1 MVPLIIILSV
11 AAVILILLFLPVALS
26 VSFSNGDFSAKIKIA
41 GIKVCEL
48 KDEEKKEDKSGD
60 NAGNRDAAGKKAEKN
75 ELKEIFVHL
84 KKRYGFA
91 GAVREIFGFAGQVLK
106 KIKKR
111 LKHFFI
117 KKVCVNIVIAGDD
130 AAQTAVEYGAVC
142 GSVYPVLAFLE
153 STALISLKKINIS
166 SDFYSGNSDFSF
178 SLDAGARVIFLIM
191 TLFDIFSEY
200 NKFKMRNEL

>member
-11 AAVILILLFLPVALS
+11 AAVILIILFLPVALS
-26 VSFSNGDFSAKIKIA
+26 LSFRDGDFSAKIKIA
-41 GIKVCEL
+41 GIKVYEL
-48 KDEEKKEDKSGD
+48 KDEEKKDEKSIDKAD
-60 NAGNRDAAGKKAEKN
+60 DKNVTDKKAEKN
-75 ELKEIFVHL
+75 GLKEIFVHL

-91 GAVREIFGFAGQVLK
+91 GAVREIFSFAGQVLK

-111 LKHFFI
+111 LKNFFI
-117 KKVCVNIVIAGDD
+117 KKVCVDIIVAGEN
-130 AAQTAVEYGAVC
+130 AAQTAIEYGTIC

-153 STALISLKKINIS
+153 SAAGISLKKINIS
-166 SDFYSGNSDFSF
+166 SDFYSGNSDFAF

>member
-1 MVPLIIILSV
+1 MPDNINTAYYLS
-11 AAVILILLFLPVALS
+11 FFS
-26 VSFSNGDFSAKIKIA
+26 VRRRSLGSPYYYTVGRGGDFNSA
-41 GIKVCEL
+41 VS
-48 KDEEKKEDKSGD
+48 KEAKSGD
-60 NAGNRDAAGKKAEKN
+60 NADNRDAAGKKAEKN
-75 ELKEIFVHL
+75 ELKEKFVHL

-153 STALISLKKINIS
+153 STAVISLKKINIS

-200 NKFKMRNEL
+200 NNFKMRNEL